1 MRVVYL
7 ARHGQTEWNAAG
19 RLQGHTDVPL
29 DETGRAQ
36 AVGLGEALRGPLHG
50 GARITTVVVS
60 DLARARVTG
69 DIISASLGVGAPTIV
84 DPELRERRFGVF
96 EGLTRD
102 ECARDHGDAWR
113 AWCDHAIAPAS
124 GEQSEEV
131 VARFGRAME
140 RAAALAGPHGSALVV
155 SHGGAMRLWLRSV
168 LRRSID
174 PIGNTAVFEVF
185 FRDHVDAAPWPHGW

>member
-36 AVGLGEALRGPLHG
+36 AFGLGESLR

-60 DLARARVTG
+60 DLARARATG
-69 DIISASLGVGAPTIV
+69 DIVATSLGVTAPTIV

-96 EGLTRD
+96 EGLTRE
-102 ECARDHGDAWR
+102 ECAQHHGDAWR

-140 RAAALAGPHGSALVV
+140 RAAALAGPHGNALVV

-174 PIGNTAVFEVF
+174 PIGNTAVFEVC
-185 FRDHVDAAPWPHGW
+185 FRDHVDAAPWPNGW

>member
-7 ARHGQTEWNAAG
+7 ARHGQTEWNSVG
-19 RLQGHTDVPL
+19 KRQGHTDVPL

-36 AVGLGEALRGPLHG
+36 AAGLGEALRP
-50 GARITTVVVS
+50 ARIAAVVVS

-69 DIISASLGVGAPTIV
+69 DIVSSSLGVATPPIV
-84 DPELRERRFGVF
+84 DPDLRERRFGVF

-113 AWCDHAIAPAS
+113 AWCDHAIAPPSA
-124 GEQSEEV
+124 EQSEDV

-140 RAAALAGPHGSALVV
+140 RAASLAGPHGNALVV

-174 PIGNTAVFEVF
+174 TIGNTAVFEVL
-185 FRDHVDAAPWPHGW
+185 FRDDVDAAPWPHGW